1 MGSGLG
7 ACFLAL
13 RYSVLSF
20 AILSLIS
27 FSLRISSSV
36 GGISQGS
43 GMVDLLYSSL
53 LFRLIW
59 VSLDMICDSGGGFG
73 LVLDLFL
80 CLGFLIGFGFGFMS
94 WFVWLAPGPG
104 SDSDSDLG
112 WVPDSGAGPGS
123 DSGLGPGLGSG

>member
-1 MGSGLG
+1 MVAFLGFLFFLDLGLGMGLGMGFGLG

-20 AILSLIS
+20 AIWSLIS

-59 VSLDMICDSGGGFG
+59 VSLDMMCG
-73 LVLDLFL
+73 LA
-80 CLGFLIGFGFGFMS
+80 
-94 WFVWLAPGPG
+94 WFWTYFFA
-104 SDSDSDLG
+104 
-112 WVPDSGAGPGS
+112 
-123 DSGLGPGLGSG
+123 LGS

>member
-1 MGSGLG
+1 MGWGF
-7 ACFLAL
+7 CFLAL
-13 RYSVLSF
+13 RYSILSF

-36 GGISQGS
+36 GGISHGS

-59 VSLDMICDSGGGFG
+59 VSLDMMCDSGGGRG

-80 CLGFLIGFGFGFMS
+80 CFGFLIQFGFGFMS
-94 WFVWLAPGPG
+94 WFVWLAPNRVWIWIQV
-104 SDSDSDLG
+104 
-112 WVPDSGAGPGS
+112 WVGFLIRVPVQ
-123 DSGLGPGLGSG
+123 